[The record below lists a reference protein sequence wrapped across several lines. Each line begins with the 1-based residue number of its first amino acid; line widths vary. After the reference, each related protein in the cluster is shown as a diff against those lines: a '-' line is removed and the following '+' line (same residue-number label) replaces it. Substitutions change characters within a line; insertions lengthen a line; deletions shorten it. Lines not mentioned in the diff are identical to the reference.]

1 MSKLSF
7 IEDKFIT
14 SYTPAELFKKVNT
27 WLRFNRCVV
36 LEEKAPTYIRAIYR
50 GNILGIDGEP
60 NIDVGRELTGIDFP
74 QTVESLN
81 DPFAKK
87 IEVNIGEYG
96 QSSKIKVTV
105 KQTDPSYEDRGFAY
119 WGMMFNK
126 LKNELGFERV
136 GSTMNLEGILR
147 GRIRAIERTYVGLM
161 GSALILST
169 LLFGAKVDM
178 YATFAFVFFAPVT
191 IFMGSEYRQ
200 IREQLRTQENAREIR

>member
-1 MSKLSF
+1 M
-7 IEDKFIT
+7 
-14 SYTPAELFKKVNT
+14 NT

-36 LEEKAPTYIRAIYR
+36 LEENAPTYMRAIYR
-50 GNILGIDGEP
+50 GNVLGIDGEP
-60 NIDVGRELTGIDFP
+60 SLAVGKWETTKIDFP

-81 DPFAKK
+81 DPFAKN
-87 IEVNIGEYG
+87 IEVNISEFN
-96 QSSKIKVTV
+96 QSSNVTITV
-105 KQTDPSYEDRGFAY
+105 KQVDPGYGDRGFVY
-119 WGMMFNK
+119 WGMMFDK
-126 LKNELGFERV
+126 LKKELGLERL

-147 GRIRAIERTYVGLM
+147 DRMRDIERTYVGLM